1 MRFDILTLFPDVV
14 REVVASSILGRAQR
28 AGSIEVHAHDIRAV
42 ATDAHR
48 TVDDTPYGGG
58 PGMLLRVDILVAALE
73 KLNATLESDGVGIR
87 RRTIALSPSKQV
99 FSQHI
104 AARYAAD
111 FDQITLV
118 CGHYEGFDARFFR
131 YVDETLSV
139 GAFVLT
145 GGELPAL
152 TVVDA
157 VSRLV
162 PGVLGDGTSSQ
173 EESYAFAEDANLLE
187 YPQYTRPAEF
197 RGHGVPD
204 VLLSGNHA
212 AIAAWRRDNRQ

>member
-14 REVVASSILGRAQR
+14 REVAASSILGRAQR

-42 ATDAHR
+42 ATDTHR

-58 PGMLLRVDILVAALE
+58 PGMLLRVDVLVAALE
-73 KLNATLESDGVGIR
+73 KLKATLERDHAGAR

-99 FSQHI
+99 FSQAV
-104 AARYAAD
+104 AAHYATH

-139 GAFVLT
+139 GTFVLT

-162 PGVLGDGTSSQ
+162 PGVLGHGASAQ
-173 EESYAFAEDANLLE
+173 EESYAFTDDATLLE

-197 RGHGVPD
+197 RGEGVPD
-204 VLLSGNHA
+204 VLMSGNHA
-212 AIAAWRRDNRQ
+212 AIATWRRDNRQ